1 MLGLARWPYSR
12 KRKQVGDLCLTKDGK
27 TANVDQQTALSDSE
41 TSDDEVESQDF
52 KSFINTQSQEGTG
65 PAQQSTSNN
74 ALSFVHLKDY
84 QELLFLEALEHVDG
98 K

>member
-12 KRKQVGDLCLTKDGK
+12 KRKQVGDLCLMKDDK
-27 TANVDQQTALSDSE
+27 KANVDQQTAPSDSE
-41 TSDDEVESQDF
+41 TSDDEMESQDL
-52 KSFINTQSQEGTG
+52 KSFINTQSQESTG
-65 PAQQSTSNN
+65 PAQQSKYNN